1 LRVFESVKMTDRIT
15 AEKLDLGIQI
25 AGLGLGEVDYIAD
38 TITLDDR
45 AAEFFNLPANEP
57 VSRVAL
63 HDRIHPED
71 RPDVEFQVSCLLSPD
86 SEGFIS
92 VVHRVVTED
101 SSVRWLNARK
111 QVTFEGV
118 LENGEP
124 KPVSGLVAIQDITEF
139 KEAEARIAFLM
150 GEVAH
155 RSKNMLSVVQGIAR
169 LTARNSDPKD
179 FMRQFTARLSALG
192 ANQAILVDDEWT
204 SINMAHLAQT
214 QMEPYTSGKH
224 ERVIFKGPHIV
235 LKEKAAQSIGMAIHE
250 LATNAVK
257 YGALSNSEGTIELSW
272 DIEGDGDKNFVIY
285 WTEAG
290 GPPVSSPSR
299 KGFGET
305 VIRQMASSSVSGT
318 VTLDYDPKGVCWSLK
333 APLENI
339 AL

>member
-1 LRVFESVKMTDRIT
+1 MSERVKMTNSKIT
-15 AEKLDLGIQI
+15 EKLDLGVKI
-25 AGLGLGEVDYIAD
+25 AGLGLGEVDYIAN

-45 AAEFFNLPANEP
+45 AAKFFNLPGKVP
-57 VSRVAL
+57 ISRDLL

-71 RPDVEFQVSCLLSPD
+71 RPDVERQVSCLLSPD
-86 SEGFIS
+86 GEGFIS
-92 VVHRVVTED
+92 VVHRVVAD
-101 SSVRWLNARK
+101 DLSVKWLSARK

-118 LENGEP
+118 LENGDP
-124 KPVSGLVAIQDITEF
+124 KPVSGLVAILDITEF
-139 KEAEARIAFLM
+139 KEAEARIQYLM

-169 LTARNSDPKD
+169 LTARNTDPKD
-179 FMRQFTARLSALG
+179 FMDQFSARLSALG
-192 ANQAILVDDEWT
+192 ANQAILVNDKWT
-204 SINMAHLAQT
+204 NVNMAHLART
-214 QMEPYTSGKH
+214 HMEPYTSINQ
-224 ERVIFKGPHIV
+224 ERVIFTGPHIV
-235 LKEKAAQSIGMAIHE
+235 LKEKAAQSIGMALHE

-257 YGALSNSEGTIELSW
+257 YGALSNSDGTVNVTWRLEGNRGKE
-272 DIEGDGDKNFVIY
+272 FVIE

-290 GPPVSSPSR
+290 GPSVTAPKR

-318 VTLDYDPKGVCWSLK
+318 VTLDYDPSGVSWSLK